1 MADVRTAAHNRN
13 VIVRYLRVAVIVLK
27 SEIDYKTPA
36 FAQSHTT
43 SAFEKQKRNLYAKT
57 AKFPFHQEAKYLT
70 AVTGYLDAA
79 RGNKAKTTNVLLRE
93 TNI

>member
-36 FAQSHTT
+36 FA
-43 SAFEKQKRNLYAKT
+43 
-57 AKFPFHQEAKYLT
+57 
-70 AVTGYLDAA
+70 
-79 RGNKAKTTNVLLRE
+79 
-93 TNI
+93 